1 MTALPPQAPST
12 AGRSRGPAPGAT
24 IAPFLNGAAHPSP
37 PHPEPHVTAAHS
49 RIFRQA
55 GAGGTPTIVI
65 AGFLPDA
72 TESIEY
78 QRDLLARY
86 GDIYYV
92 NFPRDRFCTD
102 ALFAQICGLIRHLN
116 ARGEHPV
123 LFSICF
129 GSGLVAKLLRE
140 RAAAAP
146 GLRIAG
152 VVMVSPVL
160 CAADM
165 ARLDGGHAGPVPM
178 RERAARMFFLS
189 DRHDS
194 IEREVARARRAFGS
208 LFRRERVTRLLNDRN
223 ALIVA
228 RVLAAVHE
236 ITVTGFYERAL
247 ALKALTWPATC
258 EPIFSGP
265 ALVLFAEDEDGVFV
279 PTSPTLA
286 ALRRPSVA
294 ARFFPRAAIH
304 EVASA
309 DAEDPVVHGSIVVHH
324 RYFNPFITAWY
335 ERLPGAG
342 PAHSYFSAS
351 TG

>member
-1 MTALPPQAPST
+1 M
-12 AGRSRGPAPGAT
+12 GRSRGPDPDGT
-24 IAPFLNGAAHPSP
+24 ITPFLNGAPHASPSYR
-37 PHPEPHVTAAHS
+37 EPHGAAHS
-49 RIFRQA
+49 QIFCEA
-55 GAGGTPTIVI
+55 GAGRTPTIVI

-92 NFPRDRFCTD
+92 NYPRDRFCTD
-102 ALFAQICGLIRHLN
+102 ALFAQVCGLVRHLN
-116 ARGEHPV
+116 DRGQHPV

-129 GSGLVAKLLRE
+129 GSGLVTKLLLE
-140 RAAAAP
+140 RVAP
-146 GLRIAG
+146 STRGETAPSTRGETAPSTRSAPRLIIGGL
-152 VVMVSPVL
+152 VMVSPVL

-165 ARLDGGHAGPVPM
+165 ARLDGDGAGAPM
-178 RERAARMFFLS
+178 RERAARMFFLA
-189 DRHDS
+189 DRHGG

-223 ALIVA
+223 AVIVA
-228 RVLAAVHE
+228 KVLAAVHE
-236 ITVTGFYERAL
+236 ITVTGYYERAL
-247 ALKALTWPATC
+247 ALKALRWPPARA
-258 EPIFSGP
+258 PIFSGP

-286 ALRRPSVA
+286 ALREPSVA
-294 ARFFPRAAIH
+294 GRLFPRAAIH

-309 DAEDPVVHGSIVVHH
+309 NAEDPVVHGSIVVHH

-335 ERLPGAG
+335 DRLSSPAAG
-342 PAHSYFSAS
+342 
-351 TG
+351 

>member
-1 MTALPPQAPST
+1 MTALPSQTPPQ
-12 AGRSRGPAPGAT
+12 AGRSGPDGTITPFPHGAPHS
-24 IAPFLNGAAHPSP
+24 APPLRELHAAGGYSQ
-37 PHPEPHVTAAHS
+37 
-49 RIFRQA
+49 IFCEA
-55 GAGGTPTIVI
+55 GAGRTPTIVI

-92 NFPRDRFCTD
+92 NYPRDRFSTQ
-102 ALFAQICGLIRHLN
+102 ALFAQIRDLIRHLN
-116 ARGEHPV
+116 SRGQHPV

-140 RAAAAP
+140 RTAAAP
-146 GLRIAG
+146 RLSIGGL
-152 VVMVSPVL
+152 VMVSPVL

-165 ARLDGGHAGPVPM
+165 ARLDGGEAGPAPM

-189 DRHDS
+189 DRHGS

-223 ALIVA
+223 AMIVA
-228 RVLAAVHE
+228 KVLAAVHE
-236 ITVTGFYERAL
+236 ITVTGYYERAL
-247 ALKALTWPATC
+247 ALKALTWPEIC
-258 EPIFSGP
+258 RPIFSGP

-286 ALRRPSVA
+286 ALREPSIA
-294 ARFFPRAAIH
+294 GRLFPRAAVQ

-309 DAEDPVVHGSIVVHH
+309 NAEDPVVHGSIVVHH
-324 RYFNPFITAWY
+324 RYFNPLIAAWY
-335 ERLPGAG
+335 ERLPS
-342 PAHSYFSAS
+342 PAPV
-351 TG
+351 

>member
-1 MTALPPQAPST
+1 MTALPSQTPRQ
-12 AGRSRGPAPGAT
+12 AGRPGPHGT
-24 IAPFLNGAAHPSP
+24 IAPFSHGAPHSAPPHREPNGAG
-37 PHPEPHVTAAHS
+37 VHS
-49 RIFRQA
+49 QIFCEA
-55 GAGGTPTIVI
+55 GAGRTPTIVI

-92 NFPRDRFCTD
+92 NYPRDRFNTQ
-102 ALFAQICGLIRHLN
+102 ALFAQIHALIRHLN
-116 ARGEHPV
+116 SRGEHPV

-129 GSGLVAKLLRE
+129 GSGLVAQLLRE
-140 RAAAAP
+140 RTAAAP
-146 GLRIAG
+146 RLSIGGL
-152 VVMVSPVL
+152 VMVSPVL

-165 ARLDGGHAGPVPM
+165 ARLDGNAGAVPM

-189 DRHDS
+189 DRHGS

-223 ALIVA
+223 AMIVA
-228 RVLAAVHE
+228 KVLAAVHE
-236 ITVTGFYERAL
+236 ITVTGYYERAL
-247 ALKALTWPATC
+247 ALKALTWPEIC
-258 EPIFSGP
+258 RPIFSGP
-265 ALVLFAEDEDGVFV
+265 ALLLFAEDEDGVFV

-286 ALRRPSVA
+286 ALREPSTA
-294 ARFFPRAAIH
+294 GRLFPRAAIQ

-324 RYFNPFITAWY
+324 RYFNPLIAAWY
-335 ERLPGAG
+335 ERLSNPV
-342 PAHSYFSAS
+342 PV
-351 TG
+351 